1 VEASTITV
9 ISQGWDGPYYR
20 VRTSSFEVGFL
31 IGPGEDLDQV
41 DNVDAEVRLPD
52 GSRWS
57 ATIFTVAE
65 VERLMARWADTGEC
79 SGGSYFWC
87 HDGLIVRDP
96 GVGTIVQVLIA
107 LHEEDKLTTV
117 LNRLDEPAG

>member
-1 VEASTITV
+1 MEPSTVTV

-20 VRTSSFEVGFL
+20 VRTSSFDVAFL
-31 IGPGEDLDQV
+31 IDPDVDLDGV
-41 DNVDAEVRLPD
+41 DNTDVEVRLPD

-65 VERLMARWADTGEC
+65 VERLMARWAGTGEY

-96 GVGTIVQVLIA
+96 GIGNIVRVLVA
-107 LHEEDKLTTV
+107 LHEEDVLTTV
-117 LNRLDEPAG
+117 LDRLEELP